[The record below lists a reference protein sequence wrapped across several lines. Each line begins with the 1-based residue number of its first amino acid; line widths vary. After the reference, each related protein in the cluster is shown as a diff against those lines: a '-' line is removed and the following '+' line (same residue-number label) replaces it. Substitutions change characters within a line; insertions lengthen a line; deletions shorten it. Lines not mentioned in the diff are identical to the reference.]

1 MMLSAPFKSYS
12 QLPLTITVVRF
23 HLPGVPSSRWQSR
36 SSYVFCP
43 TILLPLHT
51 MFPCIYILICLNRPP
66 FLSSSRLLLYLAS
79 VTHIHPQTMVG
90 GTAIHTIGASSG
102 PSKPS
107 AQRRPRQSGGGDL
120 GGGSNVKRNS
130 KARGGTSGGG
140 SNASSYGQGKGV
152 VNTLGGCTSSASQ
165 RYAEKKAENGGG
177 GRAMGK
183 AKVEPSKP
191 QRQRIV
197 RTLNGENGRGAVK
210 AGGKAAGGK
219 AAAGGQSDAEKRAAF
234 FAAKFG

>member
-1 MMLSAPFKSYS
+1 MGCVVVCCSYSSTAQTTHSCSMMLSAPFKSYS

-107 AQRRPRQSGGGDL
+107 AQRRPRQSGGG
-120 GGGSNVKRNS
+120 SACV
-130 KARGGTSGGG
+130 GTGT
-140 SNASSYGQGKGV
+140 A
-152 VNTLGGCTSSASQ
+152 GGCVWCA
-165 RYAEKKAENGGG
+165 
-177 GRAMGK
+177 
-183 AKVEPSKP
+183 PSL
-191 QRQRIV
+191 QHHV
-197 RTLNGENGRGAVK
+197 
-210 AGGKAAGGK
+210 
-219 AAAGGQSDAEKRAAF
+219 SDAHLPIQPPFRRLLRCRPSSRLVLPKPRCQS
-234 FAAKFG
+234 

>member
-1 MMLSAPFKSYS
+1 
-12 QLPLTITVVRF
+12 
-23 HLPGVPSSRWQSR
+23 
-36 SSYVFCP
+36 
-43 TILLPLHT
+43 
-51 MFPCIYILICLNRPP
+51 
-66 FLSSSRLLLYLAS
+66 
-79 VTHIHPQTMVG
+79 MVG

-130 KARGGTSGGG
+130 KARGGGASGGG